1 MSGPSRAAKCALPE
15 ESYGRTAARQ
25 STQGMRES
33 RRRVPRALHPA
44 PAPAML
50 AREAAMS
57 SSLAAHD
64 AAYEVRAFNTAAAS
78 ENKIHDDA
86 VARRFGFRGA
96 LVPGVEVYAYMAH
109 VPVARWGGAWLES
122 GAADCRFLK
131 PVYDGAAVRV
141 TAGEES
147 GGLALS
153 VESTGERCAT
163 GHAFMP
169 SDRRPAPPVDAL
181 PAGAPPAERPPASE
195 ASLAPGSVLGIRPLT
210 IDRAML
216 STYLDEIR
224 ETDPIYRAEGI
235 AHPGQI
241 LRLAN
246 QALVQNVVLGPW
258 IHVGSKVRHY
268 AAARVGE
275 RLTLRSR
282 VSSNVVNKGHA
293 IVEFDA
299 IVIADGARTVA
310 EIAHAAIWRPRQ
322 VAEAS

>member
-1 MSGPSRAAKCALPE
+1 
-15 ESYGRTAARQ
+15 
-25 STQGMRES
+25 
-33 RRRVPRALHPA
+33 
-44 PAPAML
+44 
-50 AREAAMS
+50 MS

-109 VPVARWGGAWLES
+109 VPVARWGRAWLES

-195 ASLAPGSVLGIRPLT
+195 ASLAPGNVLGIRPLT

-246 QALVQNVVLGPW
+246 QALVQNIVLGPW
-258 IHVGSKVRHY
+258 IHVGSKVRHH

>member
-1 MSGPSRAAKCALPE
+1 MSASVAAGE
-15 ESYGRTAARQ
+15 T
-25 STQGMRES
+25 
-33 RRRVPRALHPA
+33 
-44 PAPAML
+44 
-50 AREAAMS
+50 
-57 SSLAAHD
+57 
-64 AAYEVRAFNTAAAS
+64 AYEVRAFNTAAAS

-86 VARRFGFRGA
+86 VARRFGFHGA

-109 VPVARWGGAWLES
+109 LPVARWGRAWLES
-122 GAADCRFLK
+122 GAAECRFLK
-131 PVYDGAAVRV
+131 PVYDGAVARV
-141 TAGEES
+141 TASAED

-153 VESTGERCAT
+153 VESAGECCAT

-169 SDRRPAPPVDAL
+169 PDYRPAPAVDAL
-181 PAGAPPAERPPASE
+181 PAGTPPVERPPASKT
-195 ASLAPGSVLGIRPLT
+195 SLAMGSALGIRPLT

-224 ETDPIYRAEGI
+224 ETDPIYRAEGL

-258 IHVGSKVRHY
+258 IHVGSKMRHH

-275 RLTLRSR
+275 QLTLRSR
-282 VSSNVVNKGHA
+282 VTANVVNKGHA

-299 IVIADGARTVA
+299 IVIADGARTVT

-322 VAEAS
+322 AAETN